1 LNLGRPAVFRKGE
14 TVSHFRRPRAAC
26 LLGIFALA
34 LGAGCSSIDVQ
45 TQHLPSVDFSA
56 YRTYRWAPGK
66 ILVPGKPVGI
76 DQRVVETI
84 DRTLATKGLKKQDG
98 ATDLVV
104 TYYIGVK
111 EALYTSTEQAWS
123 FGLGTG
129 ARGITY
135 ERGRL
140 IVWMLDPRLGR
151 DVWRGEAIAPVEE
164 QGSKPGEQLKR
175 AVAAMFEDF
184 PPKK

>member
-1 LNLGRPAVFRKGE
+1 M
-14 TVSHFRRPRAAC
+14 SHFRRPRAAC

-84 DRTLATKGLKKQDG
+84 DRTLVTKGLKKQDG